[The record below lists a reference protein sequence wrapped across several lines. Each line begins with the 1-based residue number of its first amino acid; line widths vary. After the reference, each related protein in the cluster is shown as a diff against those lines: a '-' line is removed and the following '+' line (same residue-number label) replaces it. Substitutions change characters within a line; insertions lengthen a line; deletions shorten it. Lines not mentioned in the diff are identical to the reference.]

1 MTMSDKEKNDHQNR
15 SRHSI
20 QEDDGWADV
29 ENGLKGLDITLA
41 DLKDPEEFNDD
52 AEDADEQDQPGET
65 GTETTASAGTSGND
79 RAAGGNAD
87 RRTSDTERAGRN
99 RTSGKNSSAGENE
112 SKKNSAKNGSTG
124 RNGGSKNG
132 SPDRNSSAKNRGS
145 DRNNR
150 AGSSSEKR
158 SEGSHKRSGSGSR
171 KHSQEKRKAEVRRYI
186 STIVILILVA
196 VLLIL
201 IVKKVGSHKT
211 GDASATAASVQETV
225 STASQSTSME
235 NVVTSSS
242 TGTDTSVTAAT
253 TPAIDISAIQLD
265 QADTA
270 TADLVTAY
278 FNNLLSTEANPAIEA
293 YSQITTYVYPV
304 DGGTVAFA
312 EYTYKYRNFTENIPA
327 LTEFYIAD
335 GQIVDQTTADQD
347 QQLTDAASS
356 AEAATL
362 ISQVKSAYDSVI
374 ASDPAL
380 ESYINSLS
388 SDASAASGDTSSS
401 SAASTSAS
409 TSASSSST
417 SASGAVG

>member
-1 MTMSDKEKNDHQNR
+1 MLRMLMNRISREKP
-15 SRHSI
+15 
-20 QEDDGWADV
+20 
-29 ENGLKGLDITLA
+29 GLKRQL
-41 DLKDPEEFNDD
+41 
-52 AEDADEQDQPGET
+52 QPGPQEMTEQPAEMRT
-65 GTETTASAGTSGND
+65 GVLQIQNALAGTGLPE
-79 RAAGGNAD
+79 
-87 RRTSDTERAGRN
+87 RTAVPER
-99 RTSGKNSSAGENE
+99 
-112 SKKNSAKNGSTG
+112 KKNSAKNGSTG

-132 SPDRNSSAKNRGS
+132 SSDRNSSAKNRGS

-201 IVKKVGSHKT
+201 IVKKVGTHKT

-253 TPAIDISAIQLD
+253 TPAIDTSAIQLD

-388 SDASAASGDTSSS
+388 SDASATSGDTSSS